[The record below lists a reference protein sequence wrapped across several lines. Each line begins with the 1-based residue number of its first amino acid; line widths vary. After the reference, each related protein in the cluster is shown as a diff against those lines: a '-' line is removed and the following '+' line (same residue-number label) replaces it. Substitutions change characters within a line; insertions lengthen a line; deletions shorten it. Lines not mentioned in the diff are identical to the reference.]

1 MSSSG
6 VHGPFLTPTPLSQHG
21 GLPMPPVSPTSQN
34 DTPIPSYWLGLDLV
48 KSPYVAGGAGQVEE
62 EDSNGCCLR
71 SHGL

>member
-1 MSSSG
+1 
-6 VHGPFLTPTPLSQHG
+6 
-21 GLPMPPVSPTSQN
+21 MPPVSPTSQN

-62 EDSNGCCLR
+62 EDSIGCCLR